1 MGRHRGKNKY
11 SDRRKHPSS
20 LNIKDIPQAKPVL
33 KIAEDIDHIPEATKK
48 VDTPRATE
56 HAPNVK
62 IHAERATPEKQV
74 SRGETLRPAVHGG
87 YSHAFNYYEYTM
99 PAKKGAGK

>member
-1 MGRHRGKNKY
+1 MPRKNRKGRRSEKGK
-11 SDRRKHPSS
+11 
-20 LNIKDIPQAKPVL
+20 QVATAKPKL
-33 KIAEDIDHIPEATKK
+33 AIAEDIDHIPEATKK

-74 SRGETLRPAVHGG
+74 SRGETKAAVQADIPRI
-87 YSHAFNYYEYTM
+87 SNLTTRTARL
-99 PAKKGAGK
+99 AKPGAGKRRGAGVGK

>member
-1 MGRHRGKNKY
+1 MPRKNRKGRRSEKGK
-11 SDRRKHPSS
+11 
-20 LNIKDIPQAKPVL
+20 QVATAKPKL
-33 KIAEDIDHIPEATKK
+33 AIAEDIDHIPEATKK

-87 YSHAFNYYEYTM
+87 YSHAFNYYEYTI
-99 PAKKGAGK
+99 PAKKGAGKC